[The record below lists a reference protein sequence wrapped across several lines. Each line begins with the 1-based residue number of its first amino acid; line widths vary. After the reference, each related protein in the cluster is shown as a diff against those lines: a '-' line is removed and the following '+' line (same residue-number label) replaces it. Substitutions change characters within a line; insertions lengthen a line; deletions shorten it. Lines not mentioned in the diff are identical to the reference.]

1 MRARC
6 SLPLLCVV
14 LTFAA
19 TASAQGVRSVYT
31 NVSGNKCKT
40 IEENE
45 EAAGFMVQQCPGVAG
60 YKLQVSSQD
69 LRQGLE
75 IIKPDGSKHE
85 LNVGV
90 IGGGAFSFLGEKA
103 EWRVRR
109 LRGRLFPVALIV
121 RFSVARQMDDGSSKD
136 IPYLTVT
143 KITPQKICLVN
154 TVAPG
159 RNANLEARRLAD
171 ASANK
176 PCYDPLGTG
185 DPE

>member
-1 MRARC
+1 MRARY
-6 SLPLLCVV
+6 SLLLMSVV
-14 LTFAA
+14 LVFAA
-19 TASAQGVRSVYT
+19 TASAQGIQSVYT
-31 NVSGNKCKT
+31 NVSGNRCKT

-45 EAAGFMVQQCPGVAG
+45 EAAGFMVQLCPGVAG

-75 IIKPDGSKHE
+75 IIKPDGSTHE

-90 IGGGAFSFLGEKA
+90 IGGGAFSFLGDKA
-103 EWRVRR
+103 EWRVKRQ
-109 LRGRLFPVALIV
+109 RGKLFPVALII
-121 RFSVARQMDDGSSKD
+121 RFSVTQQMDDGSSKD

-143 KITPQKICLVN
+143 KITPQKICLVK
-154 TVAPG
+154 TVPPG

-171 ASANK
+171 ASANM